1 MTWQA
6 NVFSRLNTLCTHLVW
21 MRIAAVATFF
31 TPSGYVIRMLH
42 CSVQNVQDKRA
53 LYKGASSP
61 QFCTWR
67 AAVAANSRFC
77 SLQGSYNISKMEC
90 TKSLLPWFSFRPGVY
105 KACSAWKRI
114 VFYCCKYSLA
124 NARLCLRFSYSTT
137 IIFLETLASCT
148 H

>member
-1 MTWQA
+1 MVDAISGIIVTGLLRQKMYICWF
-6 NVFSRLNTLCTHLVW
+6 VMCHVPF
-21 MRIAAVATFF
+21 IAKSARFF
-31 TPSGYVIRMLH
+31 